1 MIHLLHSTATVPAKA
16 YHSFDQRYNHTWEVS
31 KTGDGLIQVRDR
43 SSSHS
48 PRSPSPGAGS
58 LPSSALPLDR
68 TLVEKLINSYF
79 TSIAPLIPVLTQS
92 EFLALSDPQ
101 PPPILLYSVCLVAAA
116 QRDVPENVFES
127 LRTAVNELI
136 KSEDVLCTASVV
148 NVQSLLVL
156 GVCADCHS
164 RFVPSALSSLWIRL
178 GTAIRMVSF
187 SFFFSPF
194 GREPLTVCVVRRK
207 TWVCTE
213 RRLSSRIL
221 RCGDVSGVHV
231 SSPIAG
237 GSMLHLQETFTD
249 Y

>member
-1 MIHLLHSTATVPAKA
+1 MIHLLHSTATLPAKA

-31 KTGDGLIQVRDR
+31 KTGDGFIHVRDR
-43 SSSHS
+43 SSTHS
-48 PRSPSPGAGS
+48 PRSPSPSAGAF
-58 LPSSALPLDR
+58 PSSTLPLDR

-79 TSIAPLIPVLTQS
+79 THIAPLVPVLTQS

-187 SFFFSPF
+187 RKTVAIGKKS
-194 GREPLTVCVVRRK
+194 LTVCMNRLK
-207 TWVCTE
+207 TWVYTE
-213 RRLSSRIL
+213 QKLSSRIL
-221 RCGDVSGVHV
+221 RCGDVSGVPV
-231 SSPIAG
+231 SSLIAG
-237 GSMLHLQETFTD
+237 ELTD
-249 Y
+249 RI